1 MTQEQIGRL
10 VEEYRRC
17 RDAKAKAGGSESY
30 YKYCEGKIAG
40 IKFALETAD
49 VYVKEVAMLL

>member
-1 MTQEQIGRL
+1 MTQEQINDI

-17 RDAKAKAGGSESY
+17 REFAKHKSDNASIRNFY
-30 YKYCEGKIAG
+30 EGKIAG
-40 IKFALETAD
+40 TKYTLEVAG